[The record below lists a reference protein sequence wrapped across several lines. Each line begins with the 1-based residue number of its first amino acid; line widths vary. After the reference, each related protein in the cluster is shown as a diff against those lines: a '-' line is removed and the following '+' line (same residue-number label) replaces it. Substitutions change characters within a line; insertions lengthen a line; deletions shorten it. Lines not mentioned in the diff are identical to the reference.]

1 MSIINDSKIDE
12 PDKKK
17 KFYVNVIIER
27 KTDRKMSDIY
37 QCKSIIDYWL
47 NIKKCIINLSKM
59 LAKDIIILRYQVN
72 LFH

>member
-37 QCKSIIDYWL
+37 
-47 NIKKCIINLSKM
+47 
-59 LAKDIIILRYQVN
+59 
-72 LFH
+72 